1 MTSNTVADFVQ
12 QLIYHSS
19 QLSSSVSFCIIDALE
34 LKTKQVHFLG
44 YLAARNLHM
53 IFFFFVPCIF
63 IYLRPSTTLSVDKM
77 VAVFYT
83 VITPPTAQPCHL
95 LPEKC

>member
-53 IFFFFVPCIF
+53 IFFFRA
-63 IYLRPSTTLSVDKM
+63 LHLHLSETFHHPVCGQDGGC
-77 VAVFYT
+77 VLHGGHP
-83 VITPPTAQPCHL
+83 TPQPCHL